1 MQLLSA
7 LFVGFGT
14 GFFSGLFPGMLNM
27 TSVSVALERGR
38 GRGREFALGAGTA
51 VATHALLALFFASYL
66 TTHPEVFIWLR
77 QAAIAIFLLL
87 AVFFL
92 LRARRPRKP
101 ARAASSRSRSAFR
114 FGLTLAI
121 MNVLAIPYFFA
132 IGTYAAGSGY
142 FPLAGS
148 CIPAFALAAGA
159 GAATVFTLYVGS
171 ADYVARRAS
180 FIATNLNY
188 LLSGLFIV
196 LALVQL
202 YTLVG

>member
-7 LFVGFGT
+7 LLLGFGT

-38 GRGREFALGAGTA
+38 GRGRQFAVGAGTA
-51 VATHALLALFFASYL
+51 VGTHALLALFFASYL
-66 TTHPEVFIWLR
+66 TAHPEVFVWLR

-92 LRARRPRKP
+92 WRGLRPRVQAA
-101 ARAASSRSRSAFR
+101 ARGGGRSALR
-114 FGLTLAI
+114 FGFTLAI

-132 IGTYAAGSGY
+132 IGSFAAGSGY
-142 FPLAGS
+142 FPLVGAY
-148 CIPAFALAAGA
+148 IPSFALAAGS
-159 GAATVFTLYVGS
+159 GAALVFTLYVGS

-180 FIATNLNY
+180 FIASNLNY
-188 LLSGLFIV
+188 LLSGLFVV
-196 LALVQL
+196 LALIQL
-202 YTLVG
+202 YTLIA